1 MNIVGI
7 IGSFAVSIVLFV
19 LSYFTLDEGYVWVIY
34 LFFGIFFAA
43 FGGYLAFHEP
53 D

>member
-7 IGSFAVSIVLFV
+7 IGSFAVSIVLIV
-19 LSYFTLDEGYVWVIY
+19 LSYLALDEGYVWLIY
-34 LFFGIFFAA
+34 LIAGILLAA
-43 FGGYLAFHEP
+43 FGAYLVFHER

>member
-19 LSYFTLDEGYVWVIY
+19 LSYFTLDEGYVWLIY
-34 LFFGIFFAA
+34 LIVGIFLAA
-43 FGGYLAFHEP
+43 FGGYLAFHER